1 MFEDNYAIAVKKGN
15 TQLLNK
21 INEVIDNLKNAT
33 TDEVFKTIEDATTT
47 KEEKVLPGLGVLFEV
62 LWKSSDASFKET
74 LATKVTQNLN

>member
-1 MFEDNYAIAVKKGN
+1 MDISIRKA
-15 TQLLNK
+15 
-21 INEVIDNLKNAT
+21 VIDNLKNAT

-74 LATKVTQNLN
+74 LAT

>member
-1 MFEDNYAIAVKKGN
+1 MDISIRKA
-15 TQLLNK
+15 
-21 INEVIDNLKNAT
+21 VIDNLKNAT

-74 LATKVTQNLN
+74 LATKVIQNLN

>member
-1 MFEDNYAIAVKKGN
+1 MDISIRKA
-15 TQLLNK
+15 
-21 INEVIDNLKNAT
+21 VIDNLKNAT
-33 TDEVFKTIEDATTT
+33 TRMKSLKLLKNATTT

>member
-1 MFEDNYAIAVKKGN
+1 MDISIRKA
-15 TQLLNK
+15 
-21 INEVIDNLKNAT
+21 VIDNLKN
-33 TDEVFKTIEDATTT
+33 ATTT